1 MGAVGADRKLELEER
16 FVRGDAAGIPA
27 APQLPADLGKLA
39 RPERQDHR
47 LPGVALGS
55 VVGVVGGLD
64 PRAGEPALGELVLAG
79 EEPPAGGL
87 LSSELLGLVAAA
99 AKELAP
105 QRGRPVVARAQRL
118 PAQGEVD
125 RLELRPAPRLVR
137 RRGVGSR
144 PVREAEV
151 EVGRLRK
158 VLEETV
164 VAVVRDVASI
174 P

>member
-1 MGAVGADRKLELEER
+1 MDLTSERMGAVGADRKLELEER

-55 VVGVVGGLD
+55 VVGVVGRLD

-87 LSSELLGLVAAA
+87 LSSELLWLVGAA
-99 AKELAP
+99 AKELPPPA
-105 QRGRPVVARAQRL
+105 GRPGVPRAQRL
-118 PAQGEVD
+118 PAPGEVG
-125 RLELRPAPRLVR
+125 RPEPRPAPPALR
-137 RRGVGSR
+137 RRRVG
-144 PVREAEV
+144 A
-151 EVGRLRK
+151 
-158 VLEETV
+158 
-164 VAVVRDVASI
+164 
-174 P
+174 